1 MKPEFSL
8 CRTVIIGLL
17 FSFLSLNLV
26 SCCSILTLEAFI
38 NPMNSL
44 AICVM
49 VKDFKDFSNAG
60 FIKDLLFKEL
70 QVSIIPV
77 WIMVTAKAIKWYY
90 NMIALLSQSSYCLP
104 SSKTTRNCWLFS
116 LKICF
121 FFFQTSFIWTAESGC
136 HHAYATLLEELRDGA
151 G

>member
-77 WIMVTAKAIKWYY
+77 
-90 NMIALLSQSSYCLP
+90 
-104 SSKTTRNCWLFS
+104 
-116 LKICF
+116 
-121 FFFQTSFIWTAESGC
+121 
-136 HHAYATLLEELRDGA
+136 
-151 G
+151 